1 MIVVGENAYNGRIE
15 GRQELR
21 FAWILG
27 LLVFAFAIDLK
38 TVQTLAGLSI
48 IAPVLLRLPEDS

>member
-1 MIVVGENAYNGRIE
+1 MV
-15 GRQELR
+15 
-21 FAWILG
+21 G